1 MKKLSLFIFFF
12 ASMLLSLNAISKE
25 DSVSNLVEKSIGQK
39 LVNTFGANLTTE
51 STDIK
56 MKYKAGKGL
65 EFKGGDAFKLKI
77 GGRMQF
83 RFDSADKNQE
93 KRGSTSADGSEGVSH
108 DFQTRRFQL
117 AFSGYAYSP
126 NIFYKYVICSDKNGT
141 DCAGAGAGLGIEDAY
156 FGYKAGEVFKVT
168 VGQMKIPHTLEE
180 QTSSSSLTF
189 VDRSSKHLTF
199 ERDHGIKLEA
209 MMPNNKFKV
218 IGFLGAG
225 LGGNNSR
232 ASSAADVW
240 DKIYVTRAELTP
252 FGKMKYGQADLKKTD
267 KLKVRIGAS
276 QLWWNDLNVN
286 YTGSA
291 FKEEDGST
299 SLDHAGKLD
308 DRISDIAS
316 AYSKNGKT
324 QLTGVT
330 YLDVTSTTYDAGFKY
345 KGFSGEAEYT
355 TLTGNESILGN
366 GSESLDWTRLQANY
380 HIKNGWV
387 AGYRYGVRDNSD
399 QQNDKIFE
407 HTYQISKYFVGHN
420 LKINADYG
428 YINEEQTTA
437 GADDKQTRTFRIQA
451 QLKF

>member
-1 MKKLSLFIFFF
+1 MRKFLVLFFLF
-12 ASMLLSLNAISKE
+12 ASLLIVPESFSKE
-25 DSVSNLVEKSIGQK
+25 VASSNLDGDSTTQK
-39 LVNTFGANLTTE
+39 LTNTFGTDLTKK
-51 STDIK
+51 SKDIK
-56 MKYKAGKGL
+56 LKYKAGKGL

-83 RFDSADKNQE
+83 RADSADKNQE
-93 KRGSTSADGSEGVSH
+93 KRGSTGSSDGSEGVSH

-126 NIFYKYVICSDKNGT
+126 DIFYKYVLCSDKNGT
-141 DCAGAGAGLGIEDAY
+141 SCAGASGIGIEDAY
-156 FGYKAGEVFKVT
+156 FGYKAGKVLKVT

-209 MMPNNKFKV
+209 TMPNKKFKV

-225 LGGNNSR
+225 LGGNNAR
-232 ASSAADVW
+232 GSSHADVW
-240 DKIYVTRAELTP
+240 DKIYVTRVELTP
-252 FGKMKYGQADLKKTD
+252 FGKMKYGQADLKKSD
-267 KLKVRIGAS
+267 NMKLRLGAS
-276 QLWWNDLNVN
+276 QLWWNGLNVN

-299 SLDHAGKLD
+299 ALDHAGKLD
-308 DRISDIAS
+308 DRIKDIAT

-345 KGFSGEAEYT
+345 KGLSGEFEHT
-355 TLTGNESILGN
+355 TLTGDESILGN
-366 GSESLDWTRLQANY
+366 GKESLDWTRIQGNY
-380 HIKNGWV
+380 HITNGWV

-399 QQNDKIFE
+399 QTKDKIFE
-407 HTYQISKYFVGHN
+407 HTYQVSKYFVGHN

-428 YINEEQTTA
+428 HINEEQTT
-437 GADDKQTRTFRIQA
+437 GDDKQTRTFRIQA